1 MDHAIELGYVHVEV
15 PDPDPLADFF
25 TDVIG
30 LVPSEPT
37 PARAQTWS
45 DDDAVQR
52 VIVGEG
58 PRNDLAALG
67 FEAVDAAAYD
77 STLAS
82 LTAAGFEVVD
92 GDSDQRRDRRV
103 ERLARTEAPWG
114 AAVEVVLGI
123 ERRPSPVATPLVPGG
138 FLTAGVGF
146 GHAVIA
152 TTAFDESVRFAT
164 EGLGMVQ
171 SDWLQTEIAE
181 GIELEVRFLHCNARH
196 HTLALARAPFELPQ
210 VLHHL
215 MFETNDRDDV
225 GRAFDRALA
234 AGLPIPNGLGRH
246 DNDQM
251 FSFYVASPA
260 GFQVEVGHGARLIT
274 EPWTDDRRYDEISA
288 WGHQP
293 VVPAADR

>member
-1 MDHAIELGYVHVEV
+1 M
-15 PDPDPLADFF
+15 
-25 TDVIG
+25 
-30 LVPSEPT
+30 
-37 PARAQTWS
+37 
-45 DDDAVQR
+45 QR
-52 VIVGEG
+52 VIVAEG
-58 PRNDLAALG
+58 PRNDLAVLG

-82 LTAAGFEVVD
+82 LAAAGYQVSD
-92 GDSDQRRDRRV
+92 GDADQRRDRRV

-114 AAVEVVLGI
+114 ATVEVALGI
-123 ERRPSPVATPLVPGG
+123 ERRSSPVATPLVPGG
-138 FLTAGVGF
+138 FLTAGEGF

-164 EGLGMVQ
+164 DGLGMVQ
-171 SDWLQTEIAE
+171 SDWLETEIAE

-210 VLHHL
+210 MLHHL

-225 GRAFDRALA
+225 GHAFDRALA
-234 AGLPIPNGLGRH
+234 AGLPLPNGLGRH
-246 DNDQM
+246 DNDRM

-274 EPWTDDRRYDEISA
+274 EPWTDDRRYDRASA

-293 VVPAADR
+293 VAPAAER